1 MKKRLFVL
9 LAVFF
14 LAGCAQEEAAET
26 VADVWEEPVLAQPK
40 QIHLELPGETVACAM
55 ESDSGRIYL
64 GDGYEVMVQTLP
76 GGDLDATIRSLTQQ
90 LQEGRLTLK
99 VDVEHLE
106 NMDRVFDGVFNRLSS
121 AIVMASLVIGSSI
134 VVHANPKPHWYG
146 TSIMGV
152 IGFLISGVL
161 GAILLFN
168 MLHRRN

>member
-1 MKKRLFVL
+1 MGVSDDLGRQLNPDFQLMQRMAPYVKRAIIRRLRPKAIVRRLEEYTSEMAL
-9 LAVFF
+9 L
-14 LAGCAQEEAAET
+14 LHEA
-26 VADVWEEPVLAQPK
+26 P
-40 QIHLELPGETVACAM
+40 
-55 ESDSGRIYL
+55 
-64 GDGYEVMVQTLP
+64 
-76 GGDLDATIRSLTQQ
+76 ATIRSLTQQ